1 MGSEYS
7 SDEVTPYSKSFSV
20 FGLKYSSIR
29 IITGRNEVLAKVIFS
44 QACVCPQGG
53 GVWSGPGGGV
63 SNFSGGSPIFR
74 GGRGCVS
81 FFQCVITCA
90 TLQFDINLF
99 QLVEI
104 WCALWMNV
112 QDYTLLRDK
121 LFHGSVMLQETFA
134 VVGLV
139 YPLVL
144 KLSKKCSKC

>member
-7 SDEVTPYSKSFSV
+7 LDEVTPYSKSFSV

-29 IITGRNEVLAKVIFS
+29 IILKEI
-44 QACVCPQGG
+44 
-53 GVWSGPGGGV
+53 
-63 SNFSGGSPIFR
+63 
-74 GGRGCVS
+74 S

-139 YPLVL
+139 YPDVL